1 MAPLA
6 VKYSTDYDFM
16 NSTDTYVVSFAQDI
30 AEGLSAPR
38 KYISSKYF
46 YDAAGDALFQKI
58 MHLPEYYLTAAEFEI
73 FREQSAPIIAQAGLQ
88 NGVQVIELGAG
99 DGTKTKLL
107 LKEMMKSGLDFTYC
121 PIDISA
127 HALQDLEK
135 NLKTEL
141 REGLNLQSVTG
152 EYFEALQSD
161 RFSHERQKCILFLG
175 STIGNFDHDD
185 GTQFISKLSEAM
197 HPSDV
202 LMVGFDLK
210 KEPQVILDA
219 YNDKAGITRA
229 FNLNLLLRINRE
241 LGADFDIGKFSHYP
255 LYDPEL
261 GAAKSYLV
269 SRKAQTV
276 YIAALDRRFTFEAG
290 EVIFTEISRKYHHTH
305 IQRLADA
312 AGLRIEQSFH
322 DSKRYFTDVLMR
334 K

>member
-1 MAPLA
+1 MSL
-6 VKYSTDYDFM
+6 
-16 NSTDTYVVSFAQDI
+16 TDTHVVSFARDI
-30 AEGLSAPR
+30 GEGLSAAR

-58 MHLPEYYLTAAEFEI
+58 MHLPEYYLTGAELEI
-73 FREQSAPIIAQAGLQ
+73 FREQSVQILDGAALRH
-88 NGVQVIELGAG
+88 GVQVIELGAG

-107 LKEMMKSGLDFTYC
+107 LKQLMKSGLDFTYY

-135 NLKTEL
+135 NLNTEL
-141 REGLNLQSVTG
+141 HEGLNLQPVTG

-161 RFSHERQKCILFLG
+161 HFLGERQKFILFLG
-175 STIGNFDHDD
+175 STIGNFDTDD
-185 GTQFISKLSEAM
+185 GTQFIGKLARAM
-197 HPSDV
+197 RTDDV
-202 LMVGFDLK
+202 LMTGFDLK
-210 KEPQVILDA
+210 KDPQVILDA

-269 SRKAQTV
+269 SRREQTV
-276 YIAALDRRFTFEAG
+276 YIGALDRRFAFGAG
-290 EVIFTEISRKYHHTH
+290 EVIFTEISRKYDHPH
-305 IQRLADA
+305 IEKLAAA
-312 AGLRIEQSFH
+312 AGLHLQQSFH
-322 DSKRYFTDVLMR
+322 DSRHYFTDVLMR

>member
-1 MAPLA
+1 M
-6 VKYSTDYDFM
+6 S
-16 NSTDTYVVSFAQDI
+16 STDTRSISFARDI

-73 FREQSAPIIAQAGLQ
+73 FREQSPQIITQAALRD
-88 NGVQVIELGAG
+88 GVQVIELGAG

-107 LKEMMKSGLDFTYC
+107 LKQLMKSGLDFSYH

-141 REGLNLQSVTG
+141 REGLNLQPVTG
-152 EYFEALQSD
+152 EYFEALESEG
-161 RFSHERQKCILFLG
+161 FAGERQKFLLFLG
-175 STIGNFDHDD
+175 STIGNFDGDD
-185 GTQFISKLSEAM
+185 GTRFIGKLSRAM
-197 HPSDV
+197 RGGDV

-210 KEPQVILDA
+210 KDPQVILDA
-219 YNDKAGITRA
+219 YSDKAGITRA

-255 LYDPEL
+255 MYDPEL

-276 YIAALDRRFTFEAG
+276 YVGALDRHFEFGAG
-290 EVIFTEISRKYHHTH
+290 EVIFTEISRKYDRPH
-305 IQRLADA
+305 IEKLAAA
-312 AGLRIEQSFH
+312 AGLSIQQFFH
-322 DSKRYFTDVLMR
+322 DGKRYFTDVLMR